1 MRAVIP
7 FIVTVLLVCLLAPL
21 LGTLFLGLLT
31 GTPQLVISRDLAG
44 VPVLLYA
51 ALAALPVAL
60 PAVLIVA
67 VSATVFG
74 YSVGRRQSYWVWA
87 VLFSTIGLF
96 LGLFCASPLILASA
110 QESTIDLAMAWVFL
124 GAACGAAVMGLLS
137 GLWYFFFRVL

>member
-7 FIVTVLLVCLLAPL
+7 FIVTVLLMCLLAPL

-67 VSATVFG
+67 VSATQRCLR
-74 YSVGRRQSYWVWA
+74 GRA
-87 VLFSTIGLF
+87 
-96 LGLFCASPLILASA
+96 
-110 QESTIDLAMAWVFL
+110 D
-124 GAACGAAVMGLLS
+124 
-137 GLWYFFFRVL
+137 FRA